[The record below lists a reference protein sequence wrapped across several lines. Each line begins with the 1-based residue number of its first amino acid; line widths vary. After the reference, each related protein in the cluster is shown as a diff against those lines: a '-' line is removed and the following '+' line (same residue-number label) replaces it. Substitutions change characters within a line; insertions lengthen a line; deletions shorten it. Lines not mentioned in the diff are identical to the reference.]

1 MSLEDPTKKMSKSAG
16 SAGSYVA
23 LTDTDSEITK
33 KIKRAVTDSGSE
45 VKATP
50 DKPALTNL
58 LGIYSLL
65 SNEPIAEIEDRY
77 AGKGYGAFK
86 TDLATIVV
94 DAVRP
99 IRAKLLEYEANPDY
113 AISVLA
119 DGADKARAIARP
131 KMETVRERMGLTGH
145 VAS

>member
-1 MSLEDPTKKMSKSAG
+1 M
-16 SAGSYVA
+16 
-23 LTDTDSEITK
+23 
-33 KIKRAVTDSGSE
+33 
-45 VKATP
+45 
-50 DKPALTNL
+50 
-58 LGIYSLL
+58 
-65 SNEPIAEIEDRY
+65 
-77 AGKGYGAFK
+77 
-86 TDLATIVV
+86 